1 MEIWFQK
8 NALKRFLGLDI
19 DTKSIELIILS
30 SKGISTSKFKNIKN
44 SISDLNYIR
53 KVFKKS
59 NASKI
64 STFYFYETIFMIVK
78 SNYSYNSSI
87 RKCI

>member
-1 MEIWFQK
+1 MVSK
-8 NALKRFLGLDI
+8 NALKGFLGLDI

-53 KVFKKS
+53 KVFK
-59 NASKI
+59 
-64 STFYFYETIFMIVK
+64 
-78 SNYSYNSSI
+78 
-87 RKCI
+87 R